1 LSLFVEFF
9 TERRT
14 EALRWGIC
22 FAVVLGI
29 YGFALFE
36 LLSNSS
42 EASNFDAGAPIPVV
56 MTLPELAA
64 APAIP
69 PDDVA
74 PGPPE
79 PESDPTPPPPE
90 EQIKP
95 PEEVAELALP
105 IPDPPKPQ
113 PPVEERPPTSTP
125 SVEIPPSENT
135 PPTPGAEVQTPR
147 TNVLRWESELAAH
160 LERFKRYPLAARQ
173 QGEQGTVRVAFTIN
187 HEGRVLSSRIV
198 QSSGSP
204 MLDEETLAMLTRAQP
219 MPRPPEKMADTE
231 LSFVVPVRF
240 TLR

>member
-1 LSLFVEFF
+1 MSAADEFS
-9 TERRT
+9 EQRGD
-14 EALRWGIC
+14 ALRWTAC
-22 FAVVLGI
+22 FSAVVAAHGVAA
-29 YGFALFE
+29 FV
-36 LLSNSS
+36 LLMNPSA
-42 EASNFDAGAPIPVV
+42 ASDFDAGAPIPVV
-56 MTLPELAA
+56 MELPEIAA

-69 PDDVA
+69 PNDVA

-79 PESDPTPPPPE
+79 PESDPTPPPPD

-125 SVEIPPSENT
+125 SVQIPPSENT
-135 PPTPGAEVQTPR
+135 PPTPGAEVTPR
-147 TNVLRWESELAAH
+147 TNVRRWESELAAH
-160 LERFKRYPLAARQ
+160 LERFKRYPSAARQ
-173 QGEQGTVRVAFTIN
+173 QGEQGIVRVAFTLN
-187 HEGRVLSSRIV
+187 RNGRVLSSHIV

-204 MLDEETLAMLTRAQP
+204 LLDEETLAMLARAQP
-219 MPRPPEKMADTE
+219 MPRPPEKIADSE